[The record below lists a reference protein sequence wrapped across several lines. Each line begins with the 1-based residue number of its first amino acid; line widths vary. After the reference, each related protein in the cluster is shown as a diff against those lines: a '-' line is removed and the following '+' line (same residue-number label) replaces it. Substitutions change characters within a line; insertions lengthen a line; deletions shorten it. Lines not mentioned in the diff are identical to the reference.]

1 MSAVGSDDCVEA
13 SPNPLCC
20 GHYVDDRDF
29 AAVPHNTSLE
39 LGNTA
44 VRMFVDLLFKCATQ
58 KIIQKSQFWAA
69 VGRNVSLHE
78 AEDLLGQEGLYG
90 FGCVARDRVLN

>member
-1 MSAVGSDDCVEA
+1 MFAVGGDDRVEA

-20 GHYVDDRDF
+20 GHNVNDRDF
-29 AAVPHNTSLE
+29 AADPGNTRLE

-58 KIIQKSQFWAA
+58 KNNPEESILGCCWA
-69 VGRNVSLHE
+69 R
-78 AEDLLGQEGLYG
+78 
-90 FGCVARDRVLN
+90 C